1 MTTDYTS
8 GHSSQLPH
16 IIVIGGGFAGL
27 NAITHLDL
35 RLWRVTVI
43 DANNFHSFP
52 PLFYQVASAGLDAAS
67 ICFPLRRELRK
78 LRSPNVTFNMG
89 KVDSIDT
96 SRKTVHTDLE
106 TLHYDR
112 LIIAAGT
119 TNNYFGNDEL
129 AQSVYT
135 IKSTDESVRCR
146 NDILRRLEKAA
157 IETSEQ
163 KRREMLHFVVVG
175 GGPTG
180 VEIAGALGEMKRY
193 VIPREYPSIR
203 QSDVSITIIEGSSR
217 LLRTMSES
225 SSKRAAEGLG
235 ALMVETKLNSI
246 LKTYDPDRRCVE
258 LVTGETLPASMVI
271 WTAGVTGVRFAFQGV
286 ETDAKTGQPTFV
298 SNGNRLLTDRYCRI
312 KGLEDVYAI
321 GDISLVHGDEAWP
334 KGHPQLAQVAIQ
346 QGRLVA
352 RNLNEYA
359 RRGAAAKIRE
369 FSYRDKGSM
378 ATIGRNRAVVDMGK
392 IHLGGFPAWM
402 AWMGVHLLSLLG
414 MRNKI
419 TVLINWIWAYFN
431 YASSLRLIIRP
442 SKLPNDHT

>member
-27 NAITHLDL
+27 NSITHLDL

-52 PLFYQVASAGLDAAS
+52 PLFYQLASAGLDAAS

-78 LRSPNVTFNMG
+78 LRSPNVAFNMG

-96 SRKTVHTDLE
+96 SRKTVHTNLE

-193 VIPREYPSIR
+193 VIPRE
-203 QSDVSITIIEGSSR
+203 
-217 LLRTMSES
+217 
-225 SSKRAAEGLG
+225 
-235 ALMVETKLNSI
+235 
-246 LKTYDPDRRCVE
+246 
-258 LVTGETLPASMVI
+258 
-271 WTAGVTGVRFAFQGV
+271 
-286 ETDAKTGQPTFV
+286 
-298 SNGNRLLTDRYCRI
+298 
-312 KGLEDVYAI
+312 
-321 GDISLVHGDEAWP
+321 
-334 KGHPQLAQVAIQ
+334 
-346 QGRLVA
+346 
-352 RNLNEYA
+352 
-359 RRGAAAKIRE
+359 
-369 FSYRDKGSM
+369 
-378 ATIGRNRAVVDMGK
+378 
-392 IHLGGFPAWM
+392 
-402 AWMGVHLLSLLG
+402 
-414 MRNKI
+414 
-419 TVLINWIWAYFN
+419 
-431 YASSLRLIIRP
+431 
-442 SKLPNDHT
+442 